1 MTLLPYL
8 GAWFAF
14 NMTFGL
20 AYCRYLGRCTVV
32 AR

>member
-1 MTLLPYL
+1 MTWPLVLAL
-8 GAWFAF
+8 WLAF
-14 NMTFGL
+14 NLTFGL